1 MKDRDRRRTVAVRS
15 FDAPGNSKIV
25 GHDLKWEQERP
36 ETPRNPLFGH
46 ISIGLIGSNVSTWS
60 IDLRIVL
67 EPAPGQ
73 VREALFGS
81 AEQIVQ
87 QAKHATMGDDEDAS
101 ASKGARQVVQSRQG
115 AGNRR
120 FSGLEV
126 RWAAVGFEISGPIAA
141 DVVASQTLPLA
152 GVIFSPAG
160 VKFEGRAADNPGDG
174 PAGQSRP
181 VQVTRDDGIE
191 WRAFACDQ
199 TTGDAGLLFAKS
211 SEWRVGL
218 ALPATE
224 RIPLALAVPKNEDS
238 GAALAD
244 RR

>member
-1 MKDRDRRRTVAVRS
+1 M
-15 FDAPGNSKIV
+15 V
-25 GHDLKWEQERP
+25 GHYGSNVPTW
-36 ETPRNPLFGH
+36 
-46 ISIGLIGSNVSTWS
+46 SIGLW
-60 IDLRIVL
+60 IVF

-73 VREALFGS
+73 IREALFGS

-101 ASKGARQVVQSRQG
+101 ARETAGQVVEGGQG

-120 FSGLEV
+120 FGGLEV
-126 RWAAVGFEISGPIAA
+126 RRAAVGFEISRPFAA
-141 DVVASQTLPLA
+141 DVVARQTLPLA

-174 PAGQSRP
+174 SAGQSRP

-199 TTGDAGLLFAKS
+199 TTCDAGLLFAES
-211 SEWRVGL
+211 SERRIGL

-224 RIPLALAVPKNEDS
+224 CIPFALSVPKNEDA